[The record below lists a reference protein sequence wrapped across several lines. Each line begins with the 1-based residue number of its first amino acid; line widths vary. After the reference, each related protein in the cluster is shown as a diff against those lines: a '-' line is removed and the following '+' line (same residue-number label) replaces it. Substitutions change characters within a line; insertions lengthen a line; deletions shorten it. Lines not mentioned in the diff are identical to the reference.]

1 MFVEIYVNSITD
13 KICDSYPLKVM
24 MMMMMMTTMTMT
36 MTMMTIMMI
45 EVEDGFEF

>member
-1 MFVEIYVNSITD
+1 MIIEIYVNSITD
-13 KICDSYPLKVM
+13 KICDNYPFKIMM

-36 MTMMTIMMI
+36 MIMMI